1 MMWCVGCSSFGSS
14 GKDHAS
20 FPEHADRL
28 RQKQPAIPMQP
39 AHHASFNKSCRASG
53 QLALAG
59 PQP

>member
-1 MMWCVGCSSFGSS
+1 MWCVGCDFLGSS
-14 GKDHAS
+14 DKDFAS

-39 AHHASFNKSCRASG
+39 AHHAFFKSRCASN
-53 QLALAG
+53 QLSLKG